1 MTDKIYSVSI
11 SSQAALKVKEKLIA
25 RGTPEAY
32 LRLGVKG
39 GGCSGLTYVLEYE
52 ETPQLKDLLFESE
65 GIKIVIDKKSILYL
79 NGTQLDWEQKLL
91 YTGFKFNN
99 PLQESSCGCGHSV
112 VINKEQS

>member
-1 MTDKIYSVSI
+1 MTDKTYSVSI
-11 SSQAALKVKEKLIA
+11 SPLAALKVKEKMLS
-25 RGTPEAY
+25 RGTADCY

-52 ETPQLKDLLFESE
+52 DSPKEKDLIFESE
-65 GIKIVIDKKSILYL
+65 DIKIVVDKKSILYL
-79 NGTQLDWEQKLL
+79 NGTILNWEQKLL

-99 PLQESSCGCGHSV
+99 PQEISKCGCGHSI